1 MPYLL
6 SHVDLHYGY
15 TFNMKEKTCQFE
27 DTVPVSIQIW
37 DAVGGGGIKDQRP
50 KKPKEGKHRH
60 KIANVHVRKC
70 LFIRLFQVGN
80 IY

>member
-1 MPYLL
+1 MLNLL
-6 SHVDLHYGY
+6 SHVDVHNGY
-15 TFNMKEKTCQFE
+15 TFNMKEKTRQFK
-27 DTVPVSIQIW
+27 DSVPVSIQIW
-37 DAVGGGGIKDQRP
+37 DSGGGGVIKDQRP